1 MTNSATVPTRSASV
15 SPRGASVSPRSAAVA
30 TRSTPTTAVAHV
42 RQLCH
47 LGLSP
52 ELAMPAILTALHDL
66 VTSDSNGFFWVDE
79 NYDITNI
86 CAEKLLPPDVM
97 RRYFEEFYDAPAT
110 SFKKRLREFAAQKD
124 VIQIMTQTEQFY
136 RSDYYDKIWR
146 HFGAHH
152 VMYAIVRRGTRCYG
166 QLSMYRSA
174 HDKPFSERDRRELA
188 KVVGY
193 MTDLFTTPAR
203 AVNDIPL
210 DRYYD
215 SGYSGMM
222 LMDDKGEVTF
232 ASPQAQRLFFL
243 ATHPRISRKSLVAAF
258 RDDHPKV
265 LEQIADL
272 IRGAPPGATQP
283 PPQLQLH
290 NCWGEFLL
298 NGYGLQPREAG
309 ASTGMGVL
317 IEYREP
323 MPIRLLN
330 NMKRSSLSVRQT
342 EVALRLAFG
351 HSQPDI
357 ADQLN
362 IKLGS
367 VEYYKK
373 EAYRKLDVH
382 DRQGLRDCLLS

>member
-1 MTNSATVPTRSASV
+1 MINPATVATSRATISA
-15 SPRGASVSPRSAAVA
+15 RGATGGAPVPAR
-30 TRSTPTTAVAHV
+30 TTPNTAVAHV

-52 ELAMPAILTALHDL
+52 ELAMPAVLTALHDL

-86 CAEKLLPPDVM
+86 CAEKLLPPEVM
-97 RRYFEEFYDAPAT
+97 RRYFEEFYDAPET
-110 SFKKRLREFAAQKD
+110 SFKKRLRQFAAQKD
-124 VIQIMTQTEQFY
+124 MIQIMTQTEQFY

-146 HFGAHH
+146 HFDAHH
-152 VMYAIVRRGTRCYG
+152 VMYAIVRRGAHCYG

-188 KVVGY
+188 KVVSY
-193 MTDLFTTPAR
+193 MTDLFATPAR
-203 AVNDIPL
+203 ATASDIPL
-210 DRYYD
+210 DRYFD

-258 RDDHPKV
+258 REDHPQV
-265 LEQIADL
+265 LEQIAGL
-272 IRGAPPGATQP
+272 IRGTPAGATQP

-309 ASTGMGVL
+309 ACAGMGVL

-357 ADQLN
+357 ANQLN

-382 DRQGLRDCLLS
+382 DRQGLRDRLLS

>member
-1 MTNSATVPTRSASV
+1 MNPATPAS
-15 SPRGASVSPRSAAVA
+15 RGALSSSRKRPPLALDGAGPK
-30 TRSTPTTAVAHV
+30 RSTATAVAHL

-66 VTSDSNGFFWVDE
+66 VASDSNGFFWVDE
-79 NYDITNI
+79 HYDITNI
-86 CAEKLLPPDVM
+86 CAEKLLPPEVM
-97 RRYFEEFYDAPAT
+97 RQYFEEYYDAPGT
-110 SFKKRLREFAAQKD
+110 NFKQRLRAFASQKD
-124 VIQIMTQTEQFY
+124 MIQIMTQTEQFY
-136 RSDYYDKIWR
+136 QSDYYDKIWR
-146 HFGAHH
+146 HFDAHH
-152 VMYAIVRRGTRCYG
+152 AMYAVVRRGSRCFG

-174 HDKPFSERDRRELA
+174 NDKPFSERDRRELA

-193 MTDLFTTPAR
+193 MTDLFTIPAR
-203 AVNDIPL
+203 AVSDIPL
-210 DRYYD
+210 DQYYD

-222 LMDDKGEVTF
+222 LMDDKGEVSY
-232 ASPQAQRLFFL
+232 ASAQAQRLFFL
-243 ATHPRISRKSLVAAF
+243 ATHPQISRKSLVATF
-258 RDDHPKV
+258 REDYPKV
-265 LEQIADL
+265 LEQIASM
-272 IRGAPPGATQP
+272 IRNAPTGATQP
-283 PPQLQLH
+283 PPQLHLR

-298 NGYGLQPREAG
+298 NGYGLHPRA
-309 ASTGMGVL
+309 ADANTGMGVL

-351 HSQPDI
+351 HSQPEI
-357 ADQLN
+357 AEQLN

-382 DRQGLRDCLLS
+382 DRQGLRERLLT

>member
-1 MTNSATVPTRSASV
+1 
-15 SPRGASVSPRSAAVA
+15 
-30 TRSTPTTAVAHV
+30 
-42 RQLCH
+42 
-47 LGLSP
+47 
-52 ELAMPAILTALHDL
+52 MPAILTALHDL
-66 VTSDSNGFFWVDE
+66 VASDSNGFFWVDE

-86 CAEKLLPPDVM
+86 CAEKLLPPEVM
-97 RRYFEEFYDAPAT
+97 RRYFEEFYDAPQT
-110 SFKKRLREFAAQKD
+110 NFKARLRAFAAQKD
-124 VIQIMTQTEQFY
+124 MIQIMTQTEQFY
-136 RSDYYDKIWR
+136 QSDYYDKIWR

-152 VMYAIVRRGTRCYG
+152 AMYAIVRRGARCYG

-174 HDKPFSERDRRELA
+174 NDKPFSERDRRELA

-193 MTDLFTTPAR
+193 LTDLFATPAR
-203 AVNDIPL
+203 STASDIPL
-210 DRYYD
+210 DHYYD

-222 LMDDKGEVTF
+222 LLDDKGEVSF

-243 ATHPRISRKSLVAAF
+243 ATHPTISRRSLVASF
-258 RDDHPKV
+258 REDNPK
-265 LEQIADL
+265 LLDQIAAL
-272 IRGAPPGATQP
+272 IHSAPAGATQA
-283 PPQLQLH
+283 PPQLQLR

-298 NGYGLQPREAG
+298 NGYSLQPKQPDTSA
-309 ASTGMGVL
+309 GMGVL

-357 ADQLN
+357 AEQLH

-382 DRQGLRDCLLS
+382 DRQGLRDRLLS